1 MKTSSLSLLAALYLE
16 LVDDAADEIHG
27 VLDRVLAP
35 VVARRGG
42 GGGGAEARAES
53 GPAVNIRHLRNRHLS
68 SDSLRHVH
76 DALLPVGHPT
86 AVLRR
91 ETAKPTLVEVTLV
104 LLAVPFAVACGW
116 FIDRG
121 PFKIRHWEH
130 ESCPVKGQYY
140 NIPCPRIGY

>member
-1 MKTSSLSLLAALYLE
+1 M
-16 LVDDAADEIHG
+16 
-27 VLDRVLAP
+27 
-35 VVARRGG
+35 
-42 GGGGAEARAES
+42 
-53 GPAVNIRHLRNRHLS
+53 S

-91 ETAKPTLVEVTLV
+91 ETAKPTLVEVALV

-130 ESCPVKGQYY
+130 ESCPVKGQCTMSK
-140 NIPCPRIGY
+140 NWILLFQSMTVLPKESFSQFAGTDGNEISKG